1 MNTQLSEARSLEVRE
16 TKVPARIQMMQDAK
30 INSLSFEQMIDPLTQ
45 SEVFRLEE
53 KIVQFEKTIAKANAF
68 FEEFEGYKQV
78 VQNLAVELGVMHKT
92 GFFRGKIHKD
102 PVTVVAAVASAFG
115 LDPKQLMSR
124 RRPDC
129 IAVPRMAAMFIMR
142 TTLGMTLESIGEFFK
157 RDHGTAMHAI
167 KRISSFLGSRS
178 PKAQII
184 GMSQHIFKGKIKAIQ
199 EQFEAKI

>member
-1 MNTQLSEARSLEVRE
+1 MNTQLPE
-16 TKVPARIQMMQDAK
+16 TRNLDVQVPARIQLMQDAK
-30 INSLSFEQMIDPLTQ
+30 ITSLSLERMIDPLIR
-45 SEVFRLEE
+45 SEVSRLEE
-53 KIVQFEKTIAKANAF
+53 RVCEFEKTIAKANAF
-68 FEEFEGYKQV
+68 MSEFEGYKQV

-92 GFFRGKIHKD
+92 GFFRGKIQKD
-102 PVTVVAAVASAFG
+102 PVMVVAAVASAFG
-115 LDPKQLMSR
+115 LDPKQLMSK

-157 RDHGTAMHAI
+157 RDHATAMHAI

-184 GMSQHIFKGKIKAIQ
+184 GLSQHIFKGKIKAIQ

>member
-1 MNTQLSEARSLEVRE
+1 MNTQLTE
-16 TKVPARIQMMQDAK
+16 TRNLDVQVPARIQLMQDAK

-115 LDPKQLMSR
+115 LDPKQVMSR
-124 RRPDC
+124 GRPEC

-167 KRISSFLGSRS
+167 KRISSFLGMRS

>member
-1 MNTQLSEARSLEVRE
+1 MNTQLPE
-16 TKVPARIQMMQDAK
+16 TRNLDVQVPARIQLMQDAK
-30 INSLSFEQMIDPLTQ
+30 ITSLSLERMIDPLTR
-45 SEVFRLEE
+45 SEVSRLEE
-53 KIVQFEKTIAKANAF
+53 RVCEFEKTIAKANAF
-68 FEEFEGYKQV
+68 MSEFEGYKQV

-102 PVTVVAAVASAFG
+102 PVMVVAAVASAFG
-115 LDPKQLMSR
+115 LDPKQLMSK
-124 RRPDC
+124 RRPEC

-178 PKAQII
+178 PKVQII
-184 GMSQHIFKGKIKAIQ
+184 GLSQHIFKGKIKAIQ